1 MFKARMK
8 STGIKTIQSKT
19 EQRQDTYQPT
29 SYHIYF
35 HVFVCHLIDIVNLT
49 ETSRYIDKYK
59 CHFLYTAIN
68 RYFPHQMVCGTQRY
82 MPRSKSVDDSKWFV
96 TNN

>member
-35 HVFVCHLIDIVNLT
+35 HVFV
-49 ETSRYIDKYK
+49 
-59 CHFLYTAIN
+59 
-68 RYFPHQMVCGTQRY
+68 
-82 MPRSKSVDDSKWFV
+82 
-96 TNN
+96 